1 MKPRALVV
9 GLGIAGMS
17 SAISLKKN
25 GWEPII
31 VERAPER
38 RTGGYF
44 IGLNDIGKEAAEK
57 LGVTAGIHVRT
68 PENSENWHLTGDG
81 SRVRVAGFADQP
93 TKPATLLRGDIE
105 AGLWQAV
112 DGQIEVRFAT
122 TPIEIAEGG
131 ERVHVR
137 LRHADEAE
145 TEETFDL
152 VVGADGLRS
161 TVRKM
166 VFGPHE
172 EFMHSL
178 NAIICAYQLSGQ
190 IETFRPRDGII
201 LNDGPRSLYVF
212 PLQDHTP
219 TALFSYRTDDIDA
232 QFKKPPVETLR
243 EAYKDMKSSGIV
255 DEALSDLERAGKN
268 YLFDSVHEVRM
279 PKWHKGRVVLVGDS
293 AWCLTLYSGV
303 GASMAMKGGY
313 ELGEAV
319 SVTKG
324 DVATGLAKW
333 EETLRPM
340 VKKELR
346 LVWFKSQIFVP
357 TNGFMF
363 IVRRLVL
370 RLGGRYIAKL
380 SQGPGAAA

>member
-1 MKPRALVV
+1 MA
-9 GLGIAGMS
+9 

-25 GWEPII
+25 GWEVVII
-31 VERAPER
+31 ERAPER

-44 IGLNDIGKEAAEK
+44 IGLNDIGKGVAEK
-57 LGVTAGIHVRT
+57 LGVSAGIHIRT
-68 PENSENWHLTGDG
+68 PENSENWHLTQDG

-112 DGQIEVRFAT
+112 DRQIEVRFAT
-122 TPIEIAEGG
+122 TPVAITDGREQV
-131 ERVHVR
+131 RVR
-137 LRHADEAE
+137 LRHVDEAE
-145 TEETFDL
+145 AEETFDL

-166 VFGPHE
+166 VFGPHD

-178 NAIICAYQLSGQ
+178 DAIICAYQLENQ

-201 LNDGPRSLYVF
+201 LNDGSRSLWIF
-212 PLQDHTP
+212 PLEDHTP
-219 TALFSYRTDDIDA
+219 TALFTYRTDNIDA
-232 QFKKPPVETLR
+232 QFTKPPVETLR
-243 EAYKDMKSSGIV
+243 EVYKDMKSGGIV
-255 DEALSDLERAGKN
+255 DEALRDLEKAGKN

-279 PKWHKGRVVLVGDS
+279 QRWHKGRIVLVGDA

-313 ELGEAV
+313 ELGEVV
-319 SVTKG
+319 SAAKG
-324 DVATGLAKW
+324 GDIAAGLAAW
-333 EETLRPM
+333 EETIRPV
-340 VKKELR
+340 VKKQRR

-357 TNGFMF
+357 SSGFMF
-363 IVRRLVL
+363 VFRRLIL

-380 SQGPGAAA
+380 SQGPGSAA